1 MNTNVLGAVFRRN
14 FVSYFANPTGY
25 VFICVFV
32 LLSAFA
38 AFWPNE
44 FFNTN
49 LANLDQLNK
58 VFPFIMLVFIPAIT
72 MSIWAEERR
81 EGTDELL
88 LTIPAGDFDIVL
100 GKYLAAVAIYSV
112 SLIFS
117 LLSNYIVLGGL
128 NLGFLVLDG
137 LGDPDV
143 GLMLGTYA
151 GYWFVGLAMLA
162 VGMGAS
168 FLTKNL
174 TVGYVLGAILN
185 TPLVFAM
192 KADAIFG
199 PELAVAVKDWSIGGQ
214 FRDFGRGIISLGGI
228 AYFLMIVMVMLYL
241 SMVLIGRRHWVR
253 GRSGL
258 AMVVHYLV
266 RGMSLVIVAVG
277 VTMLCTYGALRLDV
291 TSEQLSSLSPET
303 RDLLSELDLKRP
315 VQIEAFVSPSVPE
328 TYVQQRLNL
337 RSMLRE
343 LEARGGANVTV
354 RVNETERFSEEAAR
368 AEQRYGIMP
377 RQVSSM
383 QRGALS
389 LDHVFMGVAFTCG
402 LEKVILPFIDRGVP
416 VEYELVRSIC
426 TVSQQKR
433 QTIGI
438 LGTDAP
444 LFGQFNM
451 QTMSPGRDWPI
462 IAELEKQ
469 YNVIKVDASQPI
481 TEKYDVLLAVQPSSL
496 GPEQMKNFIAAVHG
510 GQATAIFEDP
520 FPVFAM
526 GVPATSA
533 PRQAPGGMNPMMM
546 GRQQAPP
553 KGDIGP
559 LWRLLGVDFAPDQ
572 VVWQNYNPYPK
583 ASHFPEEFV
592 FVDEGSGAKEAFA
605 ADNGISAGLQHML
618 FPFPGSVSKLNA
630 SGLEFTALAVTGD
643 ATGTVRFGEIIQ
655 MTPFGPRGGLNDMRR
670 QIPTNVPYV
679 LAAHIRGKLKADQP
693 MADEA
698 PPAAKEPEAKQPEA
712 KPAAVPPVAMPPAT
726 MPPATMP
733 PATMPPAAMQPEVGK
748 PAGDVEINVVLVAD
762 IDMLAQDFFRLRE
775 QGEMPEAGIHF
786 DFDNVTFILNALD
799 MLADDQRFVE
809 IRKRRAKHRT
819 LTWIDKKTETAREE
833 TTDARERLIKQFD
846 EAKQK
851 EQDAL
856 NKKIDSLKKRKNID
870 PQQLLIEVA
879 TAQQVG
885 QRRLETKVEQLTHE
899 RDREINKIE
908 TKLALETRRVQ
919 NASKMWAVFLPPIPP
934 LVVAIIVFFTRRS
947 RERLGVSR
955 ARLR

>member
-112 SLIFS
+112 SLVFS
-117 LLSNYIVLGGL
+117 LLSNYAVLR
-128 NLGFLVLDG
+128 V
-137 LGDPDV
+137 LGDPDI
-143 GLMLGTYA
+143 GLMLGTYI
-151 GYWFVGLAMLA
+151 GYWYVGLAMLA

-174 TVGYVLGAILN
+174 TVGYVLGAMMN
-185 TPLVFAM
+185 APLVFAM

-199 PELAVAVKDWSIGGQ
+199 RELAVTVKDWSIGGQ
-214 FRDFGRGIISLGGI
+214 FRDFGRGIISLSAI

-258 AMVVHYLV
+258 AMVVHYLI
-266 RGMSLVIVAVG
+266 RGLSLAIVAIG
-277 VTMLCTYGALRLDV
+277 VTLLCTHTDPRLDV

-303 RDLLSELDLKRP
+303 RTLLDELDVPRP
-315 VQIEAFVSPSVPE
+315 VHIEAFVSPSVPE
-328 TYVQQRLNL
+328 SYVQQRLNL
-337 RSMLRE
+337 LSMLRE
-343 LEARGGANVTV
+343 LQVRGGEKVTV
-354 RVNETERFSEEAAR
+354 RINETERFSEEAAR
-368 AEQRYGIMP
+368 AEQRYGIVP
-377 RQVSSM
+377 RQVASK

-402 LEKVILPFIDRGVP
+402 LEKVILPYIDRGIP

-433 QTIGI
+433 RTIGI
-438 LGTDAP
+438 VGTDAP
-444 LFGQFNM
+444 LFGQFSM
-451 QTMSPGRDWPI
+451 QTMSPGMDWPI
-462 IAELEKQ
+462 ITELEKQ
-469 YNVIKVDASQPI
+469 YNVIKVDVSRPI

-496 GPEQMKNFIAAVHG
+496 GPEQMKNFVAAVRG

-520 FPVFAM
+520 CPILTG

-533 PRQAPGGMNPMMM
+533 PRKAPGGMNPMMM
-546 GRQQAPP
+546 MGQRQQAPP

-559 LWRLLGVDFAPDQ
+559 LWRLLGVDLGPAQ
-572 VVWQNYNPYPK
+572 IVWQDYNPYPK
-583 ASHFPEEFV
+583 AEHFPDEFV
-592 FVDEGSGAKEAFA
+592 FVDEDAPGIKDAFPLDDVISSG
-605 ADNGISAGLQHML
+605 LRRLL

-630 SGLEFTALAVTGD
+630 SGLKFTALAVTGD
-643 ATGTVRFGEIIQ
+643 ATGTVRFGEVFR
-655 MTPFGPRGGLNDMRR
+655 MSPFGQPGSLNEARR
-670 QIPTNVPYV
+670 QVPTSTPYV
-679 LAAHIRGKLKADQP
+679 MAAHIRGKLKVDQP
-693 MADEA
+693 MADET
-698 PPAAKEPEAKQPEA
+698 PAAEQDA
-712 KPAAVPPVAMPPAT
+712 
-726 MPPATMP
+726 
-733 PATMPPAAMQPEVGK
+733 GK
-748 PAGDVEINVVLVAD
+748 PEQPAEGSKPEDIEINVVLVAD
-762 IDMLAQDFFRLRE
+762 IDILTPAFFRLRE
-775 QGEMPEAGIHF
+775 QGATPEAQDSIHF
-786 DFDNVTFILNALD
+786 DLDNVTFILNALD
-799 MLADDQRFVE
+799 MLADDPRFVE
-809 IRKRRAKHRT
+809 IRKRQAKHRT
-819 LTWIDKKTETAREE
+819 LTWIDKKTEAARAE
-833 TTDARERLIKQFD
+833 TKETHERLTEQFD

-851 EQDAL
+851 EQDTL
-856 NKKIDSLKKRKNID
+856 MKKIESIRKRKNID
-870 PQQLLIEVA
+870 PQQLITEVA
-879 TAQQVG
+879 MAQQNG
-885 QRRLETKVEQLTHE
+885 QRRLDTTIEQLAQR
-899 RDREINKIE
+899 RDREIKEID
-908 TKLALETRRVQ
+908 TKVALEKRRVE
-919 NASKMWAVFLPPIPP
+919 NMLKMCAVFLPPIPP
-934 LVVAIIVFFTRRS
+934 LLVAIFVFFTRRS

-955 ARLR
+955 TRLR